1 MGEIITRPTPPAPMH
16 FTGERL
22 TSDYG
27 GQTQIEHL
35 HRYLLAREWC
45 RGKDVLDVA
54 SGEGYG
60 TALLAQVAR
69 SAVGV
74 EIAPDAV
81 EHAAASY
88 AAENLSYVEGDARA
102 MPAPDAAFDVVV
114 SFETIEH
121 FAEQAQFL
129 QEVRRVL
136 RPGGLLIVSTPDRD
150 NYSPSETPANP
161 YHVQELTEAEF
172 EALLRSRFAEV
183 AILSQRPVF
192 GSVLLPAGAGAGP
205 VCFERR
211 GAGHF
216 EGSAGLSR
224 PQYLVAFAS
233 DSPVGELPPSVYI
246 DTGRL
251 GMVNPPEAEARLQAV
266 QSALEGERRQRLDAA
281 EQEQR
286 RHSAE
291 IDALQRHFE
300 QQRLQTQQRSAQ
312 ADADLQHARAQAETH
327 AAALRDRAA
336 ELEALRIDLAAAQGE
351 VKGLVAANEMAERVC
366 AAMRAELS
374 TATRTAADAQ
384 TAHFQVHQSEAALR
398 TSLANEMTAHYQLQQ
413 TEQALRAAL
422 SETEARL
429 RRTETELTA
438 ARDRGTWAQGRIDAL
453 VTSVSWR
460 LTAPVR
466 VASRLLLRRP

>member
-1 MGEIITRPTPPAPMH
+1 
-16 FTGERL
+16 
-22 TSDYG
+22 
-27 GQTQIEHL
+27 
-35 HRYLLAREWC
+35 
-45 RGKDVLDVA
+45 
-54 SGEGYG
+54 
-60 TALLAQVAR
+60 
-69 SAVGV
+69 
-74 EIAPDAV
+74 
-81 EHAAASY
+81 
-88 AAENLSYVEGDARA
+88 

-136 RPGGLLIVSTPDRD
+136 RPGGLFIVSTPDRD

-183 AILSQRPVF
+183 AILSQRPMF

-211 GAGHF
+211 GTGHF

-233 DSPVGELPPSVYI
+233 DSPVAALPPSVYI

-251 GMVNPPEAEARLQAV
+251 GMVNPPEAEARLHAV

-291 IDALQRHFE
+291 IDALQRQFDQHRQHFE
-300 QQRLQTQQRSAQ
+300 QHRLQFEQGSAQ
-312 ADADLQHARAQAETH
+312 VDADLQHARAQVETH
-327 AAALRDRAA
+327 AAATRDRAA
-336 ELEALRIDLAAAQGE
+336 ELDALRIDLAAAQGE
-351 VKGLVAANEMAERVC
+351 AKGLVAANEMAERVC

-374 TATRTAADAQ
+374 IATRTAADAQ

-398 TSLANEMTAHYQLQQ
+398 TALANERTALAQEMTAHYQLQQ
-413 TEQALRAAL
+413 VEQALRAAL
-422 SETEARL
+422 AEAEAKL
-429 RRTETELTA
+429 AA
-438 ARDRGTWAQGRIDAL
+438 ARDHGAWTQGRIDAL

>member
-1 MGEIITRPTPPAPMH
+1 MGEIIARPTPPTPMH

-22 TSDYG
+22 TSGYG

-74 EIAPDAV
+74 EIAADAV
-81 EHAAASY
+81 EHASHSY
-88 AAENLSYVEGDARA
+88 AAENLSYVAGDARA
-102 MPAPDAAFDVVV
+102 LPIPDAAFDVVV

-121 FAEQAQFL
+121 FAEQSQFL
-129 QEVRRVL
+129 QEVGRVL

-150 NYSPSETPANP
+150 NYSPPETPANP

-192 GSVLLPAGAGAGP
+192 GSVLLPAGAGAAP
-205 VCFERR
+205 LCFERR
-211 GAGHF
+211 GSGHF
-216 EGSAGLSR
+216 EGSAGLPR

-233 DSPVGELPPSVYI
+233 DGPVPALPPSVYI

-251 GMVNPPEAEARLQAV
+251 GMVNPPEAEARLQAA
-266 QSALEGERRQRLDAA
+266 QSALEGERRQRLDASG
-281 EQEQR
+281 QERR

-291 IDALQRHFE
+291 VDALQRKFD
-300 QQRLQTQQRSAQ
+300 QGSARVN
-312 ADADLQHARAQAETH
+312 ADLQDALAQIETYT
-327 AAALRDRAA
+327 AVLRDRAA
-336 ELEALRIDLAAAQGE
+336 ELDAGRIELAAAQGE
-351 VKGLVAANEMAERVC
+351 ARGLVAANEMAERVC
-366 AAMRAELS
+366 AAMRTELS
-374 TATRTAADAQ
+374 TATRIAADAQ
-384 TAHFQVHQSEAALR
+384 TAHYQGHQSEAALR
-398 TSLANEMTAHYQLQQ
+398 TALADEMTAHCRLQQ
-413 TEQALRAAL
+413 SEQALRATL
-422 SETEARL
+422 GKTEA
-429 RRTETELTA
+429 ELAA
-438 ARDRGTWAQGRIDAL
+438 ARDRGMWAQGRIDAL

-460 LTAPVR
+460 LTAPMR
-466 VASRLLLRRP
+466 AASRLLLRRP